1 MDSIEFDEDTKTQE
15 SQMIKILGSILKNF
29 IHSLDNR
36 HNVTESDLKQRALF
50 QMCVVSM
57 DYCLLK
63 AIIDCF

>member
-36 HNVTESDLKQRALF
+36 HNVTESDLK
-50 QMCVVSM
+50 
-57 DYCLLK
+57 
-63 AIIDCF
+63 